1 MSRCTGPT
9 LNSCM
14 RRRDSLPSCVS
25 RSRAS
30 SFSLRVPCLC
40 MCACL
45 RLRAPLLPAC
55 VPCAYVSWCV
65 CACVPGE
72 SVAGQCVPPDPG
84 HAGGGDADDRQPLR
98 LCLPPLLVSAHLQRL
113 QGPPA
118 RGTPP
123 PPQHYHEGPRTE
135 LQISSLSHC
144 RCFRSVRKCELT
156 TASKASTTVFIL
168 HFIPCVPTEST
179 LLSTEHRSGR
189 QACRFARAL
198 MDVHTLR
205 ASFIA

>member
-1 MSRCTGPT
+1 MFIPRGFDTQVRGGLSRCTGPT

-30 SFSLRVPCLC
+30 AFSLRVPCLC

-123 PPQHYHEGPRTE
+123 PTLSRRAEDRALDIFPF
-135 LQISSLSHC
+135 SLS
-144 RCFRSVRKCELT
+144 
-156 TASKASTTVFIL
+156 
-168 HFIPCVPTEST
+168 
-179 LLSTEHRSGR
+179 LLSVCS
-189 QACRFARAL
+189 
-198 MDVHTLR
+198 
-205 ASFIA
+205 